1 MPAAGQCCRQSGA
14 DPGGQDSGALSRVVP
29 SKWQNNSAQRLLL
42 PYLAALV
49 SLAEQGTATTA
60 SLVPGSG
67 LGTGSARSPFFWE
80 AFLAIR
86 SSACQGQAACAG
98 CGCVSL
104 MVCQGLA
111 VVAGAIWDALVSS
124 GMAASPQLRGPCS
137 PASPDA
143 FSMGAIEAR
152 DMCQNP
158 LDEVLMASG
167 ACSSCSLPMGGKDM
181 GGPSPPRH
189 RTVLVPPHRG
199 LERPQAALGMPGAKG
214 TLTSAGAKLRGCIS
228 RYLGTISR
236 LLPS

>member
-1 MPAAGQCCRQSGA
+1 MPAAGQRCRQSGA
-14 DPGGQDSGALSRVVP
+14 DPGGQDSGALGRVVT
-29 SKWQNNSAQRLLL
+29 SKCQNNSAQRLLL

-49 SLAEQGTATTA
+49 SLAEQGTAATA

-67 LGTGSARSPFFWE
+67 LGTGSARSLFFWE

-86 SSACQGQAACAG
+86 SSACQGQAG
-98 CGCVSL
+98 CGWVSL
-104 MVCQGLA
+104 TVCRGLA

-143 FSMGAIEAR
+143 FSMGAMAAR
-152 DMCQNP
+152 DMCRNP

-199 LERPQAALGMPGAKG
+199 LERPRAALGMPGAKG